1 MNILR
6 DSLNWFCPNSTLAQ
20 SQYILP
26 RLALTAARISE
37 GALARC
43 FSTTAIE
50 AFAWQSNHPPS
61 CTGQSMGR
69 VALTVRNVTGFRH
82 L

>member
-6 DSLNWFCPNSTLAQ
+6 DSLNWFCPNSTLPQ

-26 RLALTAARISE
+26 RLTLTAARISE

-50 AFAWQSNHPPS
+50 AFAQ
-61 CTGQSMGR
+61 R
-69 VALTVRNVTGFRH
+69 Y
-82 L
+82 